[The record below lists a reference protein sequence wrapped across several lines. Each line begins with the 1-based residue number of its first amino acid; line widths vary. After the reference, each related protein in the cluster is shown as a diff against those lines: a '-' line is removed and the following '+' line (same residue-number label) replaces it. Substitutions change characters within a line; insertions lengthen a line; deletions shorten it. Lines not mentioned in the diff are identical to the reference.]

1 MYKRI
6 GWIELDVTQVI
17 RAVICHSDVGGA
29 PWYPDDWTVI
39 GSIWV
44 VDQRIVGE
52 SDGRDM
58 RASVV
63 FATANVAHVKLAIR
77 TDAPVAADGLL
88 LFVDE
93 KWSLNLLFETKFEF
107 EFYQAS
113 AVDAQVVFGLGGI
126 ECTSRSIQRFS
137 KCVRKSKTFSP
148 AIEFTLVRAWRRK
161 EGKQIRNT
169 INSRLNA
176 FRTKRPCVESC
187 FSLLEGFLP
196 DCQQDNLVGP
206 VAELTI
212 PHKTSMTYRPPR
224 LQRRCTC
231 IGHPRRN
238 IKSLNCAIVVQGAL
252 ILAEVLIG
260 RWAAVLIAQRIFAG
274 FTEAL
279 LVAGSNSRSRTYPV
293 GSNGR

>member
-63 FATANVAHVKLAIR
+63 FATANVAHVKLAIG

-93 KWSLNLLFETKFEF
+93 KWSLNWVIRNKIWIWILP
-107 EFYQAS
+107 S
-113 AVDAQVVFGLGGI
+113 IGRW
-126 ECTSRSIQRFS
+126 CTSRFWVGRHWVYISFRPALFQMCKKIQNLQPGNWVHTGVS
-137 KCVRKSKTFSP
+137 LEKK
-148 AIEFTLVRAWRRK
+148 RRK
-161 EGKQIRNT
+161 TNK
-169 INSRLNA
+169 
-176 FRTKRPCVESC
+176 KY
-187 FSLLEGFLP
+187 
-196 DCQQDNLVGP
+196 D
-206 VAELTI
+206 
-212 PHKTSMTYRPPR
+212 K
-224 LQRRCTC
+224 
-231 IGHPRRN
+231 
-238 IKSLNCAIVVQGAL
+238 
-252 ILAEVLIG
+252 
-260 RWAAVLIAQRIFAG
+260 
-274 FTEAL
+274 
-279 LVAGSNSRSRTYPV
+279 
-293 GSNGR
+293 